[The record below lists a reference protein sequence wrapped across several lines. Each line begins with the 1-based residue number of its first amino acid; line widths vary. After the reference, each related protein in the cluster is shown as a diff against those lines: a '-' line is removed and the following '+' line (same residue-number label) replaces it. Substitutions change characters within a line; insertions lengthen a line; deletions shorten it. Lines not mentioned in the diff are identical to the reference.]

1 MEAVR
6 GRTADGALQR
16 HHRRRD
22 RDVSGT
28 EAARRARTAGARDL
42 AAHGPAPAELLEAAA
57 RALEHA
63 RAAGAA
69 QAEACLDSV
78 VSFSVTVSDG
88 QIETLK
94 QSATRGLGLRV
105 LVDDAVAFVTTNDL
119 ADATLADLARRA
131 VALARF
137 STPDPCNAFVTPEEA
152 AIDGSAASEMDGSA
166 AGAGA
171 DLELFDPAVLE
182 LTPEKQIAWAKELEK
197 LALAFDPRITRTD
210 GASVSTRVGAS
221 AIANSL
227 GLARAWDG
235 TSVSAYVVPLAAD
248 KDGRQ
253 QTGAYGVTKRW
264 LAEVPDAA
272 AIAKEAA
279 SRAVARIGPR
289 TVPSARVPVIL
300 HPDVAAN
307 WLSELF
313 DAFSGEALLK
323 QSSWLTGK
331 LGTAIASPLVTL
343 VDDGRMRRGIGSDPW
358 DGEGV
363 ATRRNLLIDRGT
375 LAMFVYDVYHARR
388 AGTRSTGSA
397 VRSYAS
403 TPGIGSS
410 NLYLEPGTKRPEE
423 ILAGVSRGFYMD
435 DQGSYGFNSVT
446 GDYSYQ
452 AQGFWIEN
460 GEKAFPVDGVTVASN
475 SLEMLKQVAAV
486 GNDLRFDGSIASP
499 TLLIAEMTIS
509 GS

>member
-1 MEAVR
+1 VSS
-6 GRTADGALQR
+6 GGGA
-16 HHRRRD
+16 
-22 RDVSGT
+22 SGA
-28 EAARRARTAGARDL
+28 EAARLARVAGARDV
-42 AAHGPAPAELLEAAA
+42 AAHGPTPKELLEAAA

-152 AIDGSAASEMDGSA
+152 ASADADSA
-166 AGAGA
+166 AGA

-182 LTPEKQIAWAKELEK
+182 LTPQRQIAWAMELEK

-253 QTGAYGVTKRW
+253 QTGAYGVSKRW

-272 AIAKEAA
+272 AIAREAA

-363 ATRRNLLIDRGT
+363 ATRRSRLIDRGT

-410 NLYLEPGTKRPEE
+410 NLYLEPGTKPPEE

-435 DQGSYGFNSVT
+435 DQGSFGFNTVT
-446 GDYSYQ
+446 GDYSFQ

-486 GNDLRFDGSIASP
+486 GSDLRFDGSIASP
-499 TLLIAEMTIS
+499 TLLIAEMTVS